1 MPPLARWILFPAL
14 TMSLGWGLR
23 GYIGGGPLGA
33 MIPGALVALCLC
45 LLLDRRGD
53 DAAIVAA
60 FGAVGIGFGGQETYG
75 QTIGLSLAEPTRAWG
90 LTGLALKGA
99 MWGFLGGPII
109 AIALIRDQ
117 LKRRDIL
124 IAIALMA
131 IATFAGWKLLN
142 EPKLIYFSHPT
153 DRPRA
158 EVWFGLIAGA
168 AAVLVWLRNKILW
181 DFAWIGA
188 ICGAIGFGFGGYIQ
202 VLGKPYP
209 NPLIGYWKQMELF
222 FGFML
227 GVGLGLAAWRNRHAL
242 TAPPIPKQSNI
253 AAALLIPLALLADD
267 MPARASYT
275 YVGAVLLA
283 LALLYTPSARHIAI
297 TMTYC
302 AFSIDFQRNKPS
314 LDQTALWTFVVV
326 STVIVAYL
334 VERFREPAPLFL
346 LLLVTSVVNSMAKSF
361 IPSSKDLY
369 HLVAMET
376 LFALIAVSAVL
387 LKPRSAQHQP
397 A

>member
-75 QTIGLSLAEPTRAWG
+75 QTIGLALAEPTRSWG

-109 AIALIRDQ
+109 ALALIRDQ
-117 LKRRDIL
+117 LNRRDVL
-124 IAIALMA
+124 IAVALMA

-227 GVGLGLAAWRNRHAL
+227 GVGLGL
-242 TAPPIPKQSNI
+242 
-253 AAALLIPLALLADD
+253 
-267 MPARASYT
+267 
-275 YVGAVLLA
+275 
-283 LALLYTPSARHIAI
+283 
-297 TMTYC
+297 
-302 AFSIDFQRNKPS
+302 
-314 LDQTALWTFVVV
+314 
-326 STVIVAYL
+326 
-334 VERFREPAPLFL
+334 
-346 LLLVTSVVNSMAKSF
+346 
-361 IPSSKDLY
+361 
-369 HLVAMET
+369 
-376 LFALIAVSAVL
+376 
-387 LKPRSAQHQP
+387 
-397 A
+397 